1 MKLDKIIAVRTGKTV
16 YKDGDRV
23 IKVFENG
30 YSKADILNEALN
42 QARIEETGLNIPKI
56 LGVSTENGKWA
67 IISEYIKGKTLA
79 QLMTENP
86 DKFDEYLERFVD
98 IQMEIHSKKAPLLTK
113 LKDKMNRKINQADID
128 ATTRYDLHTR
138 LEGMPRHNQVCH
150 GDFNPSNI
158 IITDDGTPYIIDWAH
173 ATQGN
178 ASADVARTYLLFW
191 LDGNIE
197 GAKKYMEL
205 FCKKSDTARQYIE
218 KWLPIVAA
226 SQSVK
231 GNAEER
237 EFLLS
242 WVDVVDYQ

>member
-128 ATTRYDLHTR
+128 ATTRGLRVCRGTTR
-138 LEGMPRHNQVCH
+138 YAMEI
-150 GDFNPSNI
+150 S
-158 IITDDGTPYIIDWAH
+158 TPQ
-173 ATQGN
+173 T
-178 ASADVARTYLLFW
+178 
-191 LDGNIE
+191 
-197 GAKKYMEL
+197 
-205 FCKKSDTARQYIE
+205 
-218 KWLPIVAA
+218 
-226 SQSVK
+226 
-231 GNAEER
+231 
-237 EFLLS
+237 LS
-242 WVDVVDYQ
+242 